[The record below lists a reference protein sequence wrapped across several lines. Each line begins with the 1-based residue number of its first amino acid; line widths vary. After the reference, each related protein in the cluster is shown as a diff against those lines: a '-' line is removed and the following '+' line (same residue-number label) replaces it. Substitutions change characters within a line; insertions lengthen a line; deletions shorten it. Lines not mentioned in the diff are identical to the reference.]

1 MFQAK
6 VTFHIKQRCVH
17 DCERNSQRKT
27 FIKSDGTPREM
38 HCTLM
43 SEYLPQQIVEENVRH
58 VPRRENDKVLAVW
71 DIDSK
76 GWRSFNLDSITNIEY
91 IGVNIV

>member
-1 MFQAK
+1 MITKEILKENLSKCFAR
-6 VTFHIKQRCVH
+6 I
-17 DCERNSQRKT
+17 T

-38 HCTLM
+38 QCTLM
-43 SEYLPQQIVEENVRH
+43 SEYLPQQIVEESVRH

-91 IGVNIV
+91 IGVNRV

>member
-1 MFQAK
+1 
-6 VTFHIKQRCVH
+6 
-17 DCERNSQRKT
+17 
-27 FIKSDGTPREM
+27 
-38 HCTLM
+38 M

-71 DIDSK
+71 DIDSN

-91 IGVNIV
+91 IGVNRV

>member
-1 MFQAK
+1 MITKETLKENLSKSFAR
-6 VTFHIKQRCVH
+6 V
-17 DCERNSQRKT
+17 T
-27 FIKSDGTPREM
+27 FIKNDGTSREM

-71 DIDSK
+71 DIDSN

-91 IGVNIV
+91 IGVNRV